1 MTQSGESLDDR
12 FIRASSNLSVFAAV
26 VKRYEDLPDIKG
38 ALTQSATHIR
48 RGRTLTQIAM
58 DNCMENFV
66 LVAKGVIDNNSKTDD
81 EAIPLEIYRQMM
93 SLRNEEDVSLQTAH
107 SHLNEALQKAKTS
120 GVTIQ
125 PVPEFLSIIKDSA
138 PPIVTET
145 LLEQWDSTLA
155 DMGEIFAPADKA
167 GVSIKITQ
175 RLRKF
180 LSAAMPS
187 AKTSAAAN
195 DSQMLAA
202 GGKSPGDSSFTK
214 PAAHGKSALE
224 GILDLAGAVDITEK
238 VKDKQTPP
246 VFGTDEAA
254 DGLIQALIQK
264 KNPRVMLHGA
274 AGSGKT
280 SAVHALAEKILSGD
294 VPDKLKDAR
303 IFRVSLASLMLEAK
317 GGENIPPHAVL
328 SRLLEE
334 VADHNRKGE
343 KKVILH
349 IDDIGADASHSSHGL
364 KQTASLLRSMIAH
377 KLKDKSDGLNLIFE
391 ANDQHLALLEKS
403 DPLLLKDITKI
414 GVKPMSREHIMEYL
428 RHEAVDVTQHHAIE
442 VPNDDIN
449 EYIIDKSDLYIMEH
463 QPRKSGRVL
472 EGAAA
477 LAEASGE
484 PQITE
489 DHVEAIISQITGLP
503 KELIG
508 KGISERIKS
517 LGTELP
523 KMVRGQPE
531 IQRIVDHLGIANA
544 GIKDDPN
551 KPLGSFLLLGP
562 TGVGKTET
570 ARALAEH
577 LGIPLVNIHMENF
590 MDQHAKSKL
599 VGAPPGYLGYDDPAE
614 MEKVRGKPYCVLLLD
629 EIEKAHKD
637 VFNQFLHA
645 LDDGEMQLLNT
656 GEPVNMRNVI
666 LIMTSNLGTKEAHEA
681 RSKGK
686 LGFDSDDEVSKD
698 KRAED
703 AFREAVKDKMPPE
716 FINRIDS
723 ILVYG
728 NLDDKDVVKKI
739 AMGKIEK
746 VSKSLRHVNKNI
758 TLKISDEALAKLTE
772 MGYSTEYNARYMK
785 RTVDTYVKTPFAK
798 WLTEHAR
805 SVMQPTTF
813 LVKDIGERFDFELV
827 PNKPPEPRP
836 AP

>member
-1 MTQSGESLDDR
+1 MTQPDESLDDP
-12 FIRASSNLSVFAAV
+12 FIRASSNLSTFASI
-26 VKRYEDLPDIKG
+26 VKRYEDMPDIKG

-66 LVAKGVIDNNSKTDD
+66 LVAKSVIDNNSKTDD

-93 SLRNEEDVSLQTAH
+93 SLRDGEDVPLQAAQT
-107 SHLNEALQKAKTS
+107 HLHEALQKAKAS
-120 GVTIQ
+120 GVLIH
-125 PVPEFLSIIKDSA
+125 PVPEFLTIIKDSA
-138 PPIVTET
+138 PADVTQT
-145 LLEQWDSTLA
+145 LLGQWDSTLA
-155 DMGEIFAPADKA
+155 DMGQIFTAADKA
-167 GVSIKITQ
+167 GVSVKITQ

-180 LSAAMPS
+180 LSAAMPG
-187 AKTSAAAN
+187 AKTPAAAN
-195 DSQMLAA
+195 DAEMLAG
-202 GGKSPGDSSFTK
+202 GGKKPGDGGSAK
-214 PAAHGKSALE
+214 PAAIEYVLALTNS
-224 GILDLAGAVDITEK
+224 IDVTEK
-238 VKDKQTPP
+238 VKNKQTSP
-246 VFGTDEAA
+246 VFGMDETVN
-254 DGLIQALIQK
+254 GLVQALIQK
-264 KNPRVMLHGA
+264 KNPRVMLHGPD
-274 AGSGKT
+274 GSGKT
-280 SAVHALAEKILSGD
+280 AAIHALAEKILSGN
-294 VPDKLKDAR
+294 VPEKLKDAK
-303 IFRVSLASLMLEAK
+303 IFRLSLASLLLESK
-317 GGENIPPHAVL
+317 GGEDGPSPTTAL
-328 SRLLEE
+328 SHLLEQI
-334 VADHNRKGE
+334 VSHNRKGD
-343 KKVILH
+343 KKIILH
-349 IDDIGADASHSSHGL
+349 IDDIGADASHSSQGL
-364 KQTASLLRSMIAH
+364 KQAASLMRSMIAH
-377 KLKDKSDGLNLIFE
+377 KLKDKSDGMTLILE
-391 ANDQHLALLEKS
+391 ANDQHLAVLEKS
-403 DPLLLKDITKI
+403 DPLLLQNITKI
-414 GVKPMSREHIMEYL
+414 GVKPISREHIMEYL
-428 RHEAVDVTQHHAIE
+428 RQEAVGVTQHHSIE
-442 VPNDDIN
+442 VPSDDIN
-449 EYIIDKSDLYIMEH
+449 EYIIDKSDLYVMEH

-477 LAEASGE
+477 LAEASRE

-517 LGTELP
+517 LDTELP

-531 IQRIVDHLGIANA
+531 IQKIIDHLGIANA

-570 ARALAEH
+570 ARALSEH
-577 LGIPLVNIHMENF
+577 LGIPLVSIHMENF

-599 VGAPPGYLGYDDPAE
+599 VGAPPGYIGYDDPAE

-645 LDDGEMQLLNT
+645 LDEGEMQLLNT

-686 LGFDSDDEVSKD
+686 LGFESDDEEENQD
-698 KRAED
+698 KRAEV
-703 AFREAVKDKMPPE
+703 AFREAVKDRMPPE

-728 NLDDKDVVKKI
+728 NLDDKEVVRKI
-739 AMGKIEK
+739 AISKIEK

-758 TLKISDEALAKLTE
+758 TLKISDEALAKLTD

-813 LVKDIGERFDFELV
+813 LVKDIGEKFDFELV
-827 PNKPPEPRP
+827 PGKPPEPRP